1 MTRRRLGALIAAI
14 ILAGVL
20 TYVAAAAGHPAFIY
34 NGYDLKEE

>member
-14 ILAGVL
+14 ILLAAV
-20 TYVAAAAGHPAFIY
+20 TYIAAAAGHPVFIY